1 MKGLPLAYNRDMQ
14 EDKEGFLDA
23 DRTVKTSLR
32 IMTGLLEE
40 LVFRPERMREAC
52 KLGFLNAT
60 ELADYLVGKGLPFRE
75 AHHVTGQAV
84 AAAEKAGKGLEDLTL
99 PELQALEPRIEN
111 SVYNVL
117 AYTAAVRRRETPG
130 GTGPHSVSRQLEQ
143 LKDWLHHFPLETR

>member
-52 KLGFLNAT
+52 KLASST
-60 ELADYLVGKGLPFRE
+60 PRSWPTIWWA
-75 AHHVTGQAV
+75 
-84 AAAEKAGKGLEDLTL
+84 KACPSAKPTTL
-99 PELQALEPRIEN
+99 RGRLWPPLK
-111 SVYNVL
+111 
-117 AYTAAVRRRETPG
+117 RRAKAWKT
-130 GTGPHSVSRQLEQ
+130 
-143 LKDWLHHFPLETR
+143 